1 MNLLKEDKM
10 KILVGY
16 DGSKV
21 ADDVIKL
28 AHKHAK
34 AFKADVV
41 YCDVNGARSRVEKRG
56 YR

>member
-1 MNLLKEDKM
+1 MNSLREDKM

-28 AHKHAK
+28 AHDHAK
-34 AFKADVV
+34 AFKADVI
-41 YCDVNGARSRVEKRG
+41 S
-56 YR
+56 